1 MNNIVSTSSTE
12 LALDFAAEPWKSL
25 PESWRGHLAKQLSPD
40 ETLVGWFQPDLDSK
54 LNFAV
59 GLIALTD
66 RRILASDGKSSSSPG
81 RSPAPSSNGQPD
93 DWQSF
98 PLADDLQLR
107 ITEQSGVGKLEL
119 LNATSRLACWR
130 YTPAASA
137 AARRFEARWTA
148 LLTRA
153 AGSLAEAP
161 PRIPT
166 VCPSCGE
173 VITAVDGVCPACAP
187 VAPPQPV
194 SSLLRLLVFAKSRA
208 GMMVLGLVL
217 TIAANFIGLMPVYL
231 TGPLIDNVLV
241 PWQEGQ
247 PILGHSA
254 YFYLSLMIGAALIA
268 WQLNWAR
275 LFVTSWVSE
284 YVAFDLRGRT
294 YEHLQSLSL
303 EFFGG
308 KRTGDLMSRID
319 NDSDRICVFLSVT
332 LVDFINDVVMISITA
347 ALLLWKDARLA
358 VCTLMPFPFIF
369 WLVYIVKR
377 KLRHG
382 FNQSTVASGQISSVL
397 ADTIPG
403 IRVVKAFS
411 QEGREVERF
420 QRSNRHLLA
429 VNNRLNVIWSFF
441 GPLVSLLT
449 DLGIVCVWVFGVW
462 LVFSTATG
470 ETTVLKVGT
479 LFVFAGLMNKFY
491 GRMDTMIRIVYG
503 TQRAAASAHR
513 IFEILDRVPSVPEP
527 VHPVHPGRLKGQLEL
542 RNVRFK
548 YGAREVL
555 HGINLNI
562 EPGEMI
568 GLVGPSGAGKS
579 TLINLICRF
588 FDVADGAILA
598 DGTDIRS
605 FPVQEYRKNIGI
617 VLQDPFLFY
626 GTVAENIAYGR
637 PGATRQEIIDAARAA
652 NAHEFILQLTDGY
665 DSLVGERGQSL
676 SGGERQRISI
686 ARALLIDPRILILD
700 EATSSVDTETEREIQ
715 SALENLI
722 RGRTT
727 IAIAHRLSTLRR
739 ADRLV
744 VVQRGQIV
752 ETGKHADLLRESG
765 AYARLHKAQ
774 MELSQGIG
782 I

>member
-12 LALDFAAEPWKSL
+12 LALDFTAEPWKSL
-25 PESWRGHLAKQLSPD
+25 PESWRGHLAKQLSAD

-54 LNFAV
+54 LKFAD
-59 GLIALTD
+59 GLVALTD
-66 RRILASDGKSSSSPG
+66 RHILASDGKSSGSPG

-98 PLADDLQLR
+98 PLSDELQVR

-148 LLTRA
+148 QRRRA
-153 AGSLAEAP
+153 GCAP
-161 PRIPT
+161 QRMAT

-173 VITAVDGVCPACAP
+173 VITSIDGVCTACAP

-208 GMMVLGLVL
+208 GMMVLGLLL
-217 TIAANFIGLMPVYL
+217 TIAGNFVGLMPAYL

-254 YFYLSLMIGAALIA
+254 YFYLALMIGAALVA

-284 YVAFDLRGRT
+284 YIAADLRGRT

-332 LVDFINDVVMISITA
+332 LVDFVNDLVMVAITA
-347 ALLLWKDARLA
+347 VLLLYKDARLA
-358 VCTLMPFPFIF
+358 ICTLAPFPIIF
-369 WLVYIVKR
+369 WLVYVVKQ

-382 FNQSTVASGQISSVL
+382 FNQSAVATGQISSVL

-411 QEGREVERF
+411 QETREVDRF
-420 QRSNRHLLA
+420 QRANRHLLA

-462 LVFSTATG
+462 LVYSTATG
-470 ETTVLKVGT
+470 EATVLKVGT
-479 LFVFAGLMNKFY
+479 LFVFSALMNKFY
-491 GRMDTMIRIVYG
+491 GRMETMIRIVYG

-513 IFEILDRVPSVPEP
+513 IFEILDRVPTVPEP
-527 VHPVHPGRLKGQLEL
+527 VHPVHPGRLKGVW
-542 RNVRFK
+542 N
-548 YGAREVL
+548 
-555 HGINLNI
+555 
-562 EPGEMI
+562 
-568 GLVGPSGAGKS
+568 
-579 TLINLICRF
+579 C
-588 FDVADGAILA
+588 
-598 DGTDIRS
+598 
-605 FPVQEYRKNIGI
+605 
-617 VLQDPFLFY
+617 
-626 GTVAENIAYGR
+626 
-637 PGATRQEIIDAARAA
+637 AAC
-652 NAHEFILQLTDGY
+652 
-665 DSLVGERGQSL
+665 DSNTAPAKCCME
-676 SGGERQRISI
+676 SI
-686 ARALLIDPRILILD
+686 
-700 EATSSVDTETEREIQ
+700 
-715 SALENLI
+715 
-722 RGRTT
+722 
-727 IAIAHRLSTLRR
+727 
-739 ADRLV
+739 
-744 VVQRGQIV
+744 
-752 ETGKHADLLRESG
+752 
-765 AYARLHKAQ
+765 
-774 MELSQGIG
+774 
-782 I
+782 